1 MEENET
7 TLLETIHGFL
17 SIAKRHK
24 FYLIIPF
31 IVVSVITSVV
41 AMKMPLTFVSM
52 GTILI
57 EQQQVPQS
65 MIQTTVTGFADERIR
80 FIQKRVMNRESVLS
94 IIDKYHLY
102 PKEKE
107 KSTPSELVSKFQNDV
122 AVDLIAADVKSAQG
136 GGGKATIAFTI
147 SFKSQQPAIAQS
159 VAVDFLFF
167 AAQKQNK
174 KKQNQ
179 DKWDS
184 NASAKRM
191 LHIN

>member
-122 AVDLIAADVKSAQG
+122 AVDLIAADVKSTQG
-136 GGGKATIAFTI
+136 GGG
-147 SFKSQQPAIAQS
+147 
-159 VAVDFLFF
+159 
-167 AAQKQNK
+167 
-174 KKQNQ
+174 
-179 DKWDS
+179 
-184 NASAKRM
+184 
-191 LHIN
+191 